1 MCGLALIGDENMSG
15 AIRRDTESKPKLEGR
30 SAGNRAY
37 AHGRLN
43 VM

>member
-1 MCGLALIGDENMSG
+1 MGGLALIRDENMSC
-15 AIRRDTESKPKLEGR
+15 AIWHDTESKPKLEGR

-37 AHGRLN
+37 AHGRIN